1 MENEENKHETTEP
14 APQSNSAQK
23 EGTLTLETF
32 VSELETIKAS
42 IQKRRSET
50 TTLKILFYT
59 GLAVLLF
66 GFVYTS
72 QTLQRAQNQN
82 LESTLSFLQT
92 QVNHPLLLL
101 ENKLQRE
108 IQDLEAKM
116 NGEASPGFHKT
127 IQNMNQA
134 LDQLKPQ
141 TTSLG
146 ILIEKVQR
154 NSNELSQMVRTLQ
167 NQEEAAP
174 PTPTPSGHEEK

>member
-1 MENEENKHETTEP
+1 MENKETKNQTTEQTL
-14 APQSNSAQK
+14 QSNLDQK
-23 EGTLTLETF
+23 EGTPTLETF
-32 VSELETIKAS
+32 ASELETIKAS

-82 LESTLSFLQT
+82 LESTLTFLQG
-92 QVNHPLLLL
+92 QVNHTLLLL
-101 ENKLQRE
+101 ENKLHRE
-108 IQDLEAKM
+108 MRDITAKM
-116 NGEASPGFHKT
+116 NGESSPGFHKT

-134 LDQLKPQ
+134 LDQLEPE

-146 ILIEKVQR
+146 ILIKKVQR
-154 NSNELSQMVRTLQ
+154 NSNELSRMVQQ
-167 NQEEAAP
+167 NQEAAIP
-174 PTPTPSGHEEK
+174 

>member
-1 MENEENKHETTEP
+1 MENKETKNQTTEQTL
-14 APQSNSAQK
+14 QSNLDQK
-23 EGTLTLETF
+23 EGTPTLETF
-32 VSELETIKAS
+32 ASELETIKAS
-42 IQKRRSET
+42 IQKRKSET

-92 QVNHPLLLL
+92 QVNHTLLLL

-134 LDQLKPQ
+134 LDQLEPQ

>member
-1 MENEENKHETTEP
+1 MENKETKNQTTT
-14 APQSNSAQK
+14 PQSNLDQ
-23 EGTLTLETF
+23 EERTLETF
-32 VSELETIKAS
+32 AVELETIKAS
-42 IQKRRSET
+42 IQKRKSET

-82 LESTLSFLQT
+82 LESTLSFLQS
-92 QVNHPLLLL
+92 QVNHTLLLL
-101 ENKLQRE
+101 ENSLQRK

-116 NGEASPGFHKT
+116 NGESSPGFHKT
-127 IQNMNQA
+127 IQTMTQA
-134 LDQLKPQ
+134 LDQLEPQ

-167 NQEEAAP
+167 NQEEAP
-174 PTPTPSGHEEK
+174 PLTIP